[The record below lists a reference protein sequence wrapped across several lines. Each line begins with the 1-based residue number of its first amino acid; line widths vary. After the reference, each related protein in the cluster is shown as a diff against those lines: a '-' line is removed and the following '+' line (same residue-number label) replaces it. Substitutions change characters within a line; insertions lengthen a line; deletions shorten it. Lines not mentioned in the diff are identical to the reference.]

1 MITLMKL
8 ERSLSSKQLVRSC
21 AAASCPTQPSSR
33 TPSTAAR
40 PAARVTSG
48 RGSGPG
54 GDAGWPQESGTGHPG
69 VGALAELWAVEQGN
83 FSGHS
88 GRPPGPR
95 T

>member
-21 AAASCPTQPSSR
+21 AAASCPTQPCSR
-33 TPSTAAR
+33 TPGAAER
-40 PAARVTSG
+40 PATRMTSR
-48 RGSGPG
+48 RGSGPRWVV
-54 GDAGWPQESGTGHPG
+54 GWPQESGTDHPG
-69 VGALAELWAVEQGN
+69 VWALAEAWAVEQGS